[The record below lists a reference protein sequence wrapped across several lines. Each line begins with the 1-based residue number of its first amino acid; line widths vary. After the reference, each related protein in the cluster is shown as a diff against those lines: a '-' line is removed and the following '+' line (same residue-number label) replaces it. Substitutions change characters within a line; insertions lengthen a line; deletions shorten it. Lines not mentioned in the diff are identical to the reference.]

1 MKNATTN
8 TDIIIPLITSPSVNV
23 RIVVEP
29 NNVEQ
34 TSPDTFADVEK
45 IFITRYPT
53 ASALTESIAMAASP
67 FIFVFCPVLRSK
79 TAAMIVTGIIKIV
92 LLTNLKIVATAIAPK
107 ATWESPSPIK
117 EKRFNTSVTP
127 KREEHNAIK
136 TPTINA
142 YRTNG

>member
-1 MKNATTN
+1 
-8 TDIIIPLITSPSVNV
+8 
-23 RIVVEP
+23 
-29 NNVEQ
+29 
-34 TSPDTFADVEK
+34 
-45 IFITRYPT
+45 
-53 ASALTESIAMAASP
+53 
-67 FIFVFCPVLRSK
+67 
-79 TAAMIVTGIIKIV
+79 MIVTGIIKIV